1 MGDIFTSILFSGLA
15 LVASNAF
22 PYILLGLGAVTFTV
36 YTANRQA
43 PSYKLGRVGDAIMAT
58 EKIQQQVKTNGARDQ
73 VEWMDYKRRLL
84 E

>member
-15 LVASNAF
+15 LVAGNAF
-22 PYILLGLGAVTFTV
+22 PYTLLGLGAVTFTV
-36 YTANRQA
+36 YTANRQT
-43 PSYKLGRVGDAIMAT
+43 PSYKLGRVEDAIMAT